1 MTKVFTHNFPFVR
14 ALLET
19 RRSISHRLT
28 FIVYLETIHDF
39 CILAEHLG
47 HKGSNKNHEKH
58 LDTYFNR
65 PSLRSSELTKL
76 VSLLKVQIFQLFVY
90 NH

>member
-47 HKGSNKNHEKH
+47 HKGSSKNYEKH
-58 LDTYFNR
+58 LDTHFSDAPNAIPYPHIRQN
-65 PSLRSSELTKL
+65 PA
-76 VSLLKVQIFQLFVY
+76 
-90 NH
+90 